1 MRWSLL
7 LTILPLLSVT
17 AQDSTVFEKVTSPQ
31 DEQHIAPTT
40 KREERDPAT
49 KKTDSIRE
57 KTRASESVTNPL
69 LNVTTDAKDER
80 ELQDSLISKMHS
92 LNGGALTE
100 QKTKR
105 ADDEERIW
113 EDFKWPLLIIAGLL
127 VYFIPTLLGM
137 RRNDFK
143 KVFLVNLLLGSTV
156 GGAVVCMNVM
166 PFPMQWLYIWT
177 GVSWALALVP
187 LFLKDCAPPSESE
200 GRRRHRSSRRHRR
213 H

>member
-105 ADDEERIW
+105 TDDEERIW

-127 VYFIPTLLGM
+127 VYFIPTMIGM

-143 KVFLVNLLLGSTV
+143 KVFFVNLLLGCTV
-156 GGAVVCMNVM
+156 GVALFAMSAK
-166 PFPMQWLYIWT
+166 PFPVQWLYIWA
-177 GVSWALALVP
+177 GASWALALLP